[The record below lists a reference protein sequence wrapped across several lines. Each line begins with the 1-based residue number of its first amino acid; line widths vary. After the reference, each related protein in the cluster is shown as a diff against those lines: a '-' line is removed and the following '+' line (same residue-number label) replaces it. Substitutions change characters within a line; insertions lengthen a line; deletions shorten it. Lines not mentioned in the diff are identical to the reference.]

1 MTTSPSVLPSFKLV
15 EIAFSSAIRIVDK
28 QYGKGYALKNPQLI
42 ASLSQIIL
50 DNSSTDSG
58 VSPYPTGSAPDILGM
73 IYLDYSDYE
82 NKILSQEGLL
92 YKLRDYYYIAITGS
106 DYENWL
112 EDRDS

>member
-58 VSPYPTGSAPDILGM
+58 VSPFPKKEESVSVEVITEPASSND
-73 IYLDYSDYE
+73 
-82 NKILSQEGLL
+82 LSPEEVQEFFGAL
-92 YKLRDYYYIAITGS
+92 K
-106 DYENWL
+106 
-112 EDRDS
+112 